1 MKIAST
7 FHVLLLAF
15 AAFAPSSAAQAA
27 DPNKV
32 LRYAFEIAE
41 TSFDPHKVS
50 DVYSSIVNKGM
61 FDTPL
66 RYDYLARP
74 PKLVPNVLTSMP
86 EISSD
91 HRVFTLRVKPGIY
104 FQDDPAFGGKKREL
118 VAEDIVYTFKRL
130 FDPQL
135 SANQIGEVE
144 GHIVGTDEWL
154 AKARKV
160 NKLDFD
166 APIEGL
172 KALDKYTVQI
182 KLNDPKPTF
191 IYIFA
196 DCRATCIMAR
206 EVVERYGP
214 DIGANPVGTGAY
226 RLVKTLWKR
235 SSKMVFEANPD
246 FREEYFD
253 GDAGDDKDAQA
264 ILAMLKGKRMPMV
277 GRVEVSIIEER
288 QPRWISFLNR
298 EFDLLW
304 RMPEDVA
311 TQAVPGAR
319 LAPNLQKDGIQ
330 ASFTPLLDVTL
341 MYFNMKD
348 PIVGGY
354 TPDKVALR
362 RAISLAYRSKDEIS
376 LVYKGLAIP
385 ASTPYSPHVA
395 GYDVNFKTTLA
406 EYNPAKAKA
415 LLDMYGYRD
424 VDGDGY
430 REMPDGT
437 PLILRS
443 NSTPT
448 EKDRTV
454 DEVWRKSMDSIGLR
468 FEVAKGKWPDLL
480 KQAQA
485 SKLMMW
491 FLAYSGNMPDAKSA
505 FDNLYGPN
513 CGLRGNLACFQVA
526 EFDALYKQAEKLPHG
541 PERTQIF
548 QRMTKIFATYLPW
561 KVNMHR
567 IMVDMWYPYVIGFRR
582 PLIQTENWWRFVDI
596 DLEKRAAYLGENR

>member
-1 MKIAST
+1 MKST
-7 FHVLLLAF
+7 RILLTF
-15 AAFAPSSAAQAA
+15 AACLPFVAAAQSA

-41 TSFDPHKVS
+41 TTFDPQKAT

-61 FDTPL
+61 FDAPV
-66 RYDYLARP
+66 RYDHLARP
-74 PKLVPNVLTSMP
+74 LKLVPNLLVAMP

-91 HRVFTLRVKPGIY
+91 YRVYTMKVKPGIY
-104 FQDDPAFGGKKREL
+104 FADDAAFNGKKREL
-118 VAEDIVYTFKRL
+118 VAEDFVYTLKRL

-135 SANQIGEVE
+135 AANQLGEVE
-144 GHIVGTDEWL
+144 GHIAGTDEWL
-154 AKARKV
+154 ARARKTG
-160 NKLDFD
+160 KLEFD

-172 KALDKYTVQI
+172 KALDRYTFQI
-182 KLNDPKPTF
+182 RFNTPKPTF
-191 IYIFA
+191 IYVLA
-196 DCRATCIMAR
+196 DCRAACILAR
-206 EVVERYGP
+206 EVVEKYGA
-214 DIGANPVGTGAY
+214 DIGSHPVGTGAY
-226 RLVKTLWKR
+226 RLVAKEWKR
-235 SSKMVFEANPD
+235 SSKMVFEANPS
-246 FREEYFD
+246 FREEFFD
-253 GDAGDDKDAQA
+253 AEPSADDAEGQA
-264 ILAMLKGKRMPMV
+264 ILKRLKGKRMPMI

-311 TQAVPGAR
+311 TQAVPNTT
-319 LAPNLQKDGIQ
+319 LAPNLKKQGIQ

-348 PIVGGY
+348 PTIGGY
-354 TPDKVALR
+354 TPDKIALR
-362 RAISLAYRSKDEIS
+362 RAISLAYRSMDEIA

-385 ASTPYSPHVA
+385 ASTPFSPGVY
-395 GYDVNFKTTLA
+395 GYEVGFKTTIA
-406 EYNPAKAKA
+406 EFNPAKAKA

-430 REMPDGT
+430 REMPDGS
-437 PLILRS
+437 PLVLRS

-454 DEVWRKSMDSIGLR
+454 DEVWRKSMDAIGIR
-468 FEVAKGKWPDLL
+468 FEVNKGKWPDLL
-480 KQAQA
+480 KQAQS

-491 FLAYSGNMPDAKSA
+491 YLAYSASTPDAKST

-513 CGLRGNLACFQVA
+513 CGLKGNLSCFQVD
-526 EFDALYKQAEKLPHG
+526 EFDRLFKQMEVLPHG
-541 PERTQIF
+541 PERTKIF
-548 QRMTKIFATYLPW
+548 QQMTRIFATYTPW
-561 KVNMHR
+561 KLNMHR

-582 PLIQTENWWRFVDI
+582 PLIQTENWWRFADI
-596 DLEKRAAYLGENR
+596 DLDAKKKYLEARG

>member
-1 MKIAST
+1 MNILRIAP
-7 FHVLLLAF
+7 LWLA
-15 AAFAPSSAAQAA
+15 ASLSMPAPAQSAGA
-27 DPNKV
+27 DKV
-32 LRYAFEIAE
+32 LRYAFEVAE

-61 FDTPL
+61 FDTPV
-66 RYDYLARP
+66 RYDHLARP
-74 PKLVPNVLTSMP
+74 LKLVPNTLAAMP
-86 EISSD
+86 EISPD
-91 HRVFTLRVKPGIY
+91 YRVYTLRIRPGI
-104 FQDDPAFGGKKREL
+104 FFADDAAFGGRKREL
-118 VAEDIVYTFKRL
+118 VAEDFVYSFKRL

-135 SANQIGEVE
+135 LATQLGEVE

-154 AKARKV
+154 ARARQSGR
-160 NKLDFD
+160 LEFD

-172 KALDKYTVQI
+172 KALDRYTFQI
-182 KLNDPKPTF
+182 KFNTPKPTF
-191 IYIFA
+191 LYVLA
-196 DCRATCIMAR
+196 DCRVACTVAR
-206 EVVERYGP
+206 EVVEKYGA
-214 DIGANPVGTGAY
+214 DIGSHPVGTGAY
-226 RLVKTLWKR
+226 RLVAKEWKR
-235 SSKMVFEANPD
+235 SSKMVFEANPN

-253 GDAGDDKDAQA
+253 AEPAADDAEGQA
-264 ILAMLKGKRMPMV
+264 ILKRLKGRRIPMV

-311 TQAVPGAR
+311 TQAVPNTT
-319 LAPNLQKDGIQ
+319 LAPNLKKQGIQ

-354 TPDKVALR
+354 TPDKIALR
-362 RAISLAYRSKDEIS
+362 RAISLAYRSMDEIA

-385 ASTPYSPHVA
+385 ASTPFSPGVA
-395 GYDVNFKTTLA
+395 GYEIGFKTPIA
-406 EYNPAKAKA
+406 EYNPAKSKA

-430 REMPDGT
+430 REMPDGS
-437 PLILRS
+437 PLVLRS

-454 DEVWRKSMDSIGLR
+454 DEVWRKSMDSIGIR
-468 FEVAKGKWPDLL
+468 FEVTKGKWPDLL
-480 KQAQA
+480 KQAQN

-491 FLAYSGNMPDAKSA
+491 FLGYSASQPDAKSS

-513 CGLRGNLACFQVA
+513 CGLKGNLACFQVD
-526 EFDALYKQAEKLPHG
+526 EFDRLYKKAEVLPHG
-541 PERTQIF
+541 PERTKIF
-548 QRMTKIFATYLPW
+548 QEMTRIFATYTPW

-596 DLEKRAAYLGENR
+596 DLGAKKAYLARNG